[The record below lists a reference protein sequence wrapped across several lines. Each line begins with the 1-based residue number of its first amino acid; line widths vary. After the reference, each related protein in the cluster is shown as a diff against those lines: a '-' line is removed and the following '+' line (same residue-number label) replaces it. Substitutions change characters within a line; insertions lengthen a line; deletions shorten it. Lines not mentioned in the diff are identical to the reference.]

1 MKKAGMFLCLSLSLL
16 PVAAS
21 ADGPAVIVES
31 VALQPV
37 EYSPSMLGRVV
48 AARRADVMPRVSGM
62 LEDGLHCEGAVVEKG
77 DLLFRLDPEP
87 FQIQVASA
95 EAGLMNARAVLKQ
108 AEAELQRVQTLRR
121 SSAASQSDLDSAEA
135 NRDVAKS
142 QVAAAQ
148 AQLKEARLNLSYSE
162 VRSPLAGRVG
172 KAEVTEG
179 NLVTANSTL
188 LTSVVQTHPVYVE
201 LAVSSGDI
209 LKRQRASG
217 LPSAE
222 EVYAELTLSTGET
235 FSEKGR
241 FNYMSPEVNQQT
253 DTLLVRAEFA
263 NDNNQLIPGEFVRV
277 RAGQVQ
283 PEQVLMVPQKA
294 VQRDKDG
301 YFVLVVS
308 DDNIVSQRRVELGSK
323 HNSLWAVASGLAAG
337 ERIIS
342 EGLQKVRVGDTVSVR
357 EE

>member
-62 LEDGLHCEGAVVEKG
+62 LEDGLHREGAMVEKG

-135 NRDVAKS
+135 NRDV
-142 QVAAAQ
+142 
-148 AQLKEARLNLSYSE
+148 
-162 VRSPLAGRVG
+162 RS
-172 KAEVTEG
+172 
-179 NLVTANSTL
+179 
-188 LTSVVQTHPVYVE
+188 
-201 LAVSSGDI
+201 
-209 LKRQRASG
+209 
-217 LPSAE
+217 
-222 EVYAELTLSTGET
+222 
-235 FSEKGR
+235 
-241 FNYMSPEVNQQT
+241 
-253 DTLLVRAEFA
+253 
-263 NDNNQLIPGEFVRV
+263 
-277 RAGQVQ
+277 
-283 PEQVLMVPQKA
+283 
-294 VQRDKDG
+294 
-301 YFVLVVS
+301 
-308 DDNIVSQRRVELGSK
+308 RRWPRPRRS
-323 HNSLWAVASGLAAG
+323 
-337 ERIIS
+337 
-342 EGLQKVRVGDTVSVR
+342 
-357 EE
+357 